1 MEGGEERLRHK
12 AALSLLEGENPTKRC
27 TAPREP
33 SEECWLR
40 VVLGTVPVLGWEMES
55 GYGALGGVLG
65 GAEPPRPLHVGCLN
79 PAGTV
84 MCMESST

>member
-1 MEGGEERLRHK
+1 MGGGEERLRHK

-40 VVLGTVPVLGWEMES
+40 VVLRTVPVLGWEMES
-55 GYGALGGVLG
+55 GYGALGGSW
-65 GAEPPRPLHVGCLN
+65 VGLS
-79 PAGTV
+79 PQGPYMWDA
-84 MCMESST
+84 